1 MMGYILD
8 AKFLNGLKTAH
19 ERCLYGL
26 KKWSDGFKTRK
37 KIQGLCKPTTKLLFT
52 HFLCRKI
59 TNLCGVAWMLFL
71 CES

>member
-1 MMGYILD
+1 MQN
-8 AKFLNGLKTAH
+8 FLNGLKTAH
-19 ERCLYGL
+19 ERYLNGL
-26 KKWSDGFKTRK
+26 KKWSDGFKALK

-59 TNLCGVAWMLFL
+59 TSLCSVDWILFL